1 MSLQYE
7 NRLSPEARECARLLL
22 SLIDLTN
29 QVSYNQS
36 FYTALTLTVPLS
48 LSLQTTGDSIS
59 DMLIVQAILSRKQ
72 VSYVLIMQ

>member
-7 NRLSPEARECARLLL
+7 NRLSPEARECARSLL

-29 QVSYNQS
+29 QVSCNQS